1 MTDTYAPRARKKP
14 QNRAAER
21 VAIMWTVIYM
31 AQTKE
36 SVLKVQALLAD
47 ANLAVRVRPVGE
59 SASDDGYFEILVPE
73 TEAQLAH
80 TILIRNGY

>member
-1 MTDTYAPRARKKP
+1 
-14 QNRAAER
+14 
-21 VAIMWTVIYM
+21 MWTVIYM

-36 SVLKVQALLAD
+36 SVSEVQKILEEES
-47 ANLAVRVRPVGE
+47 LAVRLRPVGE
-59 SASDDGYFEILVPE
+59 GADDGYFEILVPE